1 MLVTFLD
8 CLWIISE
15 ILHLRFR
22 FRLRVGS
29 GAVGD
34 LANAGFHAP
43 CAESTKG
50 WPTAAKERSPS
61 FNQLRATRTGDRYL
75 VRASLAAS

>member
-1 MLVTFLD
+1 MLVTFRD
-8 CLWIISE
+8 RLWIISE
-15 ILHLRFR
+15 ILDLRFR

-43 CAESTKG
+43 CVWSTKG
-50 WPTAAKERSPS
+50 WPMAAKKNCLHQSTPS
-61 FNQLRATRTGDRYL
+61 DHNRYH
-75 VRASLAAS
+75 V